1 MQGDQYAD
9 AMDSANQVARGGPIT
24 QTPEFCQYATGAC
37 DQSFANL
44 RSSDALFLY
53 PSQPEIIASTIEETI
68 RQFNRIT
75 PGGRW
80 LSWQDLGIT
89 GQIIFCEICKAMR
102 STNLVVADV
111 TTLNFNLLFEIG
123 YAIGLG
129 VPIVPIRDTS
139 YIPDQR
145 VFDELG
151 LLDTLGYVDFENS
164 EELGSKIL
172 KLVGSQPLNV
182 QNPPINR
189 EQPLYLLRSHVHTDG
204 MIKLMSALKKS
215 GLWFRTFDP
224 KETPRLS
231 LHEAFKQTVSSLGV
245 VAHLVAP
252 QRAGSTAHNARCAFV
267 AGLGMASQKH
277 VLMLQEAVVPQ
288 PIDYR
293 DVVRTYSN
301 AVVVP
306 ELIIPMIAEV
316 VEELQES
323 RFVPVT
329 LPLKPLEKIDLGDL
343 AAENEIKGLRSYFVA
358 TAQYNEAK
366 RGHARLV
373 VGRKG
378 TGKTAIFYGIRN
390 AYKPSHSHLV
400 LDLKPEGHQFTK
412 LRESILNELTP
423 GLQEHVLTAFWNY
436 VLLMEIAHKIVHE
449 DRTFSYRDANLRQ
462 AFVDV
467 ETAYGTDVVTEQA
480 DFSERLLKLV
490 DDVVARKAGIANI
503 LTTSDVTSLI
513 YSKDIRLL
521 SDALGHYLA
530 KKEGVWLLFDNLDKG
545 WPVFGAKVED
555 ILILRSL
562 LEATRKLQRQLEN
575 RDVEFHAVVFIRSEI
590 FERLMRETPD
600 RGKDTAVLLDWN
612 DPEVFREIVRRR
624 IALNTEMEGMSFQE
638 LWPVF
643 FETHIRGEESF
654 SYILSRTLMRP
665 REVLRFLRECI
676 DVAINRGHEKV
687 TETDIL
693 QAERAASDDTFQELV
708 FELAD
713 LDPYFSNV
721 PYAFIGSPSY
731 ISLAQLQSTLTS
743 VGVPEKDLEAAV
755 DVLLWFAFLGIADS
769 SGDDRYA
776 YQFQHNL
783 RRLKGGLPQSF
794 GFALHPAFRSALGC
808 VQK

>member
-1 MQGDQYAD
+1 
-9 AMDSANQVARGGPIT
+9 
-24 QTPEFCQYATGAC
+24 
-37 DQSFANL
+37 
-44 RSSDALFLY
+44 
-53 PSQPEIIASTIEETI
+53 
-68 RQFNRIT
+68 
-75 PGGRW
+75 
-80 LSWQDLGIT
+80 
-89 GQIIFCEICKAMR
+89 MR
-102 STNLVVADV
+102 STKIVVADV

-123 YAIGLG
+123 YALGLG
-129 VPIVPIRDTS
+129 LPVIPIRDTT
-139 YIPDQR
+139 YVQDRR

-164 EELGSKIL
+164 DELGSKIQ
-172 KLVGSQPLNV
+172 KLMGTKPLSL

-189 EQPLYLLRSHVHTDG
+189 EQPLYLIRSHVHTDG

-245 VAHLVAP
+245 VAHLVSP

-267 AGLGMASQKH
+267 AGLAMASQKH
-277 VLMLQEAVVPQ
+277 VLILQETVVSQ

-301 AVVVP
+301 SANVP
-306 ELIIPMIAEV
+306 DLVILMIAEV
-316 VEELQES
+316 VEELQDS

-343 AAENEIKGLRSYFVA
+343 AAENEIKGLRSYFVP

-436 VLLMEIAHKIVHE
+436 VLLMEIAHKIVYE
-449 DRTFSYRDANLRQ
+449 DKVFSYRDLDLRK
-462 AFVDV
+462 AFLDV
-467 ETAYGTDVVTEQA
+467 ETAYGTDTVTEQA

-490 DDVVARKAGIANI
+490 DDVVGRKAGIAKI
-503 LTTSDVTSLI
+503 LTTSDVTNLI
-513 YSKDIRLL
+513 YSKDIRVL
-521 SDALGHYLA
+521 SDALGRYLA
-530 KKEGVWLLFDNLDKG
+530 KKDGVWLLFDNLDKS
-545 WPVFGAKVED
+545 WPVFGAKKED

-562 LEATRKLQRQLEN
+562 LEATRKLQRQLESRN
-575 RDVEFHAVVFIRSEI
+575 VEFHAVVFIRSEI
-590 FERLMRETPD
+590 FERLTLETPD

-643 FETHIRGEESF
+643 FETHIHGEESF

-665 REVLRFLRECI
+665 REVLSFLRECI
-676 DVAINRGHEKV
+676 DVAINRGYEHV
-687 TETDIL
+687 TEADIL
-693 QAERAASDDTFQELV
+693 QAERAFSGDAFQELV
-708 FELAD
+708 LEMAD

-721 PYAFIGSPSY
+721 PYSFIGSPPY
-731 ISLAQLQSTLTS
+731 ISRAQLQSTLAS
-743 VGVPEKDLEAAV
+743 IEVANKDMETV
-755 DVLLWFAFLGIADS
+755 EDVLSWFGFLGIADS
-769 SGDDRYA
+769 SGEDRYA

-783 RRLKGGLPQSF
+783 RRMKGGLPQNL
-794 GFALHPAFRSALGC
+794 GFVIHPAFRRALGC
-808 VQK
+808 VGA